1 MNNLKNKA
9 LGSFLGSAICDALGT
24 TLEFQKRDHH
34 PLVTDLVGGG
44 VFNLRPGEWT
54 DDTAMALCLADSLI
68 EFKGFNP
75 EDQMKKY
82 CDWYLKGYNSSNGY
96 CFDIGGTVRQA
107 LEKFMETGQAYAGG
121 EEIYQSGNGSLM
133 RLTPIPIF
141 YRTTLENE
149 EGLNILV
156 KKAADSSRTTHGTK
170 VCLAS
175 CKLYALMINK
185 AFNDLSK
192 ENILNFSNAEI
203 NKYDLK
209 VRDFEVILNQDYK
222 NKTRDDIKSTG
233 YVVDSLEAALWAFYN
248 SNNFKD
254 GAILAV
260 NLAGDADT
268 IGAIYGQLAGAFYG
282 VDGIPEEWLN
292 KVVMKNTISETTL
305 NLLK

>member
-1 MNNLKNKA
+1 
-9 LGSFLGSAICDALGT
+9 
-24 TLEFQKRDHH
+24 
-34 PLVTDLVGGG
+34 
-44 VFNLRPGEWT
+44 
-54 DDTAMALCLADSLI
+54 
-68 EFKGFNP
+68 
-75 EDQMKKY
+75 
-82 CDWYLKGYNSSNGY
+82 
-96 CFDIGGTVRQA
+96 
-107 LEKFMETGQAYAGG
+107 
-121 EEIYQSGNGSLM
+121 
-133 RLTPIPIF
+133 
-141 YRTTLENE
+141 
-149 EGLNILV
+149 
-156 KKAADSSRTTHGTK
+156 
-170 VCLAS
+170 
-175 CKLYALMINK
+175 MINK

-248 SNNFKD
+248 SDNFKD